1 MAVFFFE
8 IKSDPNFSAEVPGYS
23 EFARFTYPQCFLTLT
38 SDEAVVWMVGLSII
52 RVITGG
58 TCSVSNEGL
67 GSGCG

>member
-8 IKSDPNFSAEVPGYS
+8 IKSDPNFSPEVPWYS
-23 EFARFTYPQCFLTLT
+23 EFARFNNPQCSLTLT
-38 SDEAVVWMVGLSII
+38 SDEAVVSMIGLSII

-58 TCSVSNEGL
+58 SCSVCTEGL